1 MQGLKVLAL
10 GTTPQYTP
18 SPTLNPQPRPATL
31 RQLKVPGRILNAAL
45 VVGGE
50 GGGRRRQVILV
61 QANRGCRLDSPTS
74 SPRHSYWR
82 TQNSTGASGEQ
93 RQGRTRPRPLPAAAA
108 RPPIAHVWPR
118 AGREP
123 SASLPR
129 PRTVPALLSL
139 SQLLPR
145 VWWLSCPAWLC
156 DGLAR
161 WHLSGGDHPEF
172 RREAVQQSAG
182 ARTGSGI
189 LRDQEAARSSGRS
202 LTGVWVWPFRGR
214 GRREVGRGQ
223 DRGVCRGAECGLPRV
238 GRGHGKAGSS
248 GGLLGEGCQVGP
260 ALLRGEQA

>member
-1 MQGLKVLAL
+1 MHDFTSSSCARTQSPSLRNHTPTHAL
-10 GTTPQYTP
+10 SHPQ
-18 SPTLNPQPRPATL
+18 SPTPIRHSQ
-31 RQLKVPGRILNAAL
+31 AAQSPWQDSQCSSCSGGG
-45 VVGGE
+45 GGE
-50 GGGRRRQVILV
+50 GGGRRRQVILL
-61 QANRGCRLDSPTS
+61 QANRGCRLDSPRS

-123 SASLPR
+123 SASLRR

-202 LTGVWVWPFRGR
+202 LIGVWVWPFRGR

-223 DRGVCRGAECGLPRV
+223 DRGVCRGAECGLPGV
-238 GRGHGKAGSS
+238 GRGHSKAGSDLS
-248 GGLLGEGCQVGP
+248 GWAPG
-260 ALLRGEQA
+260 